1 MADRAPSANDQSG
14 TFPDGHS
21 RPCSYTGCTKR
32 DNYAQ
37 MISLEGQV
45 VLVTGASRG
54 IGAATAEAALRA
66 GATVVGSYRN
76 AEGALAAL
84 RDEHGGRVHAI
95 RCDLARPRA
104 GAALWQQALDAAGR
118 IDGLVNNAGIAPMSG
133 IDDPD
138 ETWYRDWA
146 EVLAV
151 NTQAVADLCRE
162 AVRRFRETGGG
173 RIVNVASR
181 AAFRGDTPDGLHYAA
196 SKGAVVALTRSIAR
210 AWARDGVLAF
220 IVAPGWVKTDMA
232 SVIYEGG
239 HAGYESALAE
249 IPMGDAAPPEQV
261 ANMIVFLL
269 SGLVDHATG
278 GTFDINGASYV
289 R

>member
-1 MADRAPSANDQSG
+1 
-14 TFPDGHS
+14 
-21 RPCSYTGCTKR
+21 
-32 DNYAQ
+32 
-37 MISLEGQV
+37 MISLERQV

-54 IGAATAEAALRA
+54 IGAATARVALET
-66 GATVVGSYRN
+66 GATVVGSFRQ
-76 AEGALAAL
+76 AAGELDALK
-84 RDEHGGRVHAI
+84 EQYGPERVHALQ
-95 RCDLARPRA
+95 CDLAQPRA
-104 GAALWQQALDAAGR
+104 GAALWRDALAAAGR
-118 IDGLVNNAGIAPMSG
+118 IDGLVNNAGIAPMSDL
-133 IDDPD
+133 DDDD
-138 ETWYRDWA
+138 ETWHRDWA
-146 EVLAV
+146 QVLAG

-162 AVRRFRETGGG
+162 AVRRFRGNGGG

-196 SKGAVVALTRSIAR
+196 SKGAVVAFTRSIAR
-210 AWARDGVLAF
+210 AYAKDGVLAV

-261 ANMIVFLL
+261 ANLIVFLL